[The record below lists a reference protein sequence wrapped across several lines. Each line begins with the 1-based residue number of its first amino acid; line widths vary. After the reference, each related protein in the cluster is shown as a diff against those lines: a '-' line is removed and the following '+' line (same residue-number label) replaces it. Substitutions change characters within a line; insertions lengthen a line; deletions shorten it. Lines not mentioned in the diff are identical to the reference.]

1 MPPKPQNAQPPAPP
15 EDAIIQ
21 TEPEQVAHQSEPAS
35 EPEASAEPAL
45 APTEDVITVRVLS
58 AVTIGDER
66 YQPNTV
72 LTLPAVLAQQH
83 ADALDDHP
91 DAIAMALVDG
101 GAERTH
107 GVV

>member
-15 EDAIIQ
+15 EDTTTQ
-21 TEPEQVAHQSEPAS
+21 TAPEQVALPPEPAS
-35 EPEASAEPAL
+35 EPEADTELAP

-58 AVTIGDER
+58 AVTIGDAR

-83 ADALDDHP
+83 AEALDNHP
-91 DAIAMALVDG
+91 DAIAMALADG
-101 GAERTH
+101 GVEITH
-107 GVV
+107 GEV